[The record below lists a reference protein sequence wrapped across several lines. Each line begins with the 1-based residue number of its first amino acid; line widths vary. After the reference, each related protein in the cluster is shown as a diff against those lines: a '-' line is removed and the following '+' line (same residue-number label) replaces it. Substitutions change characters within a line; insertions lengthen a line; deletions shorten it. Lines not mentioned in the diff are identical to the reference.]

1 VASKLGRILLAGMA
15 GWAMCGGLAQA
26 ASTAAYKGTADDFVE
41 INQLFAKYDF
51 AIDNGDGEGWADT
64 FTPDGVFRDPSWC
77 AIGREKLI
85 GVVGR
90 KPQVGKDLGHHHV
103 PAIGPIEYADR
114 NTAHVH
120 STVMVVSETGAGKP
134 GGGIQVTGSYDDT
147 IVRLNGKW
155 LFKYRLVK
163 RPSAT
168 PAVPC
173 AAQPPWVATIKR

>member
-1 VASKLGRILLAGMA
+1 MAGLAMGGAATAASKG
-15 GWAMCGGLAQA
+15 
-26 ASTAAYKGTADDFVE
+26 AAYKGTADDFVE

-64 FTPDGVFRDPSWC
+64 FTPGGVFRDPSWC

-90 KPQVGKDLGHHHV
+90 NPQVGKDLGHRHV
-103 PAIGPIEYADR
+103 PSIGPIEYVDR

-120 STVMVVSETGAGKP
+120 STVMVVSETGFGKT
-134 GGGIQVTGSYDDT
+134 GGGIQVTGTYDDT
-147 IVRLNGKW
+147 IVRRNGKW
-155 LFKYRLVK
+155 LFAYRLVK

-168 PAVPC
+168 PDVPC